1 MVDCRELV
9 KALESAKE
17 PVRGVAT
24 ESEAPEMA
32 GEVAD

>member
-1 MVDCRELV
+1 MADCRELV
-9 KALESAKE
+9 QAPESAME
-17 PVRGVAT
+17 PVMGVAT